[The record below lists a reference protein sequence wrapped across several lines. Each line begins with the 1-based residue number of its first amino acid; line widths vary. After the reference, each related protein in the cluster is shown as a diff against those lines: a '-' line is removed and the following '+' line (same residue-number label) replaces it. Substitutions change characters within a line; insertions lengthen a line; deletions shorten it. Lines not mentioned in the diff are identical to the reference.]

1 MAISS
6 NLTFMSAAEFKQQLI
21 DDMSLQAIDAGTD
34 APPTAEG
41 SEWDLLTTGCSNIA
55 SVLIANQQILDDD
68 SNPMRATGLPL
79 DEYRQW
85 LQLPEVGDSP
95 AAGQLTVTIDGTGS
109 IPLGLGFQAPNG
121 FVGTITSSVVGAS
134 GAVTVDGQMTTLGS
148 GGNLPAGTQV
158 RLVGG
163 PPNLRCLATAPTD
176 WVGGNE
182 AEDDTR
188 KQNRILSR
196 LQSADA
202 GWGALRDRVLA
213 STNAVADAFVYW
225 APGGPG
231 TVKVVVVSGTSTR
244 TRQVPS
250 ASVAVVQATLDNA
263 YPVGTWNLLVQS
275 ALDYPTNVEIAVALP
290 TTGSHR
296 WMAGGPIART
306 IVAGVTN
313 ETAFV
318 VTDGATLGGLSV
330 GDTIACWDPVSL
342 SAATAKINTIS
353 GTSISTT
360 VWSGG
365 GGGPSISANRI
376 WIFPACDGLDTI
388 VNAWLDIMGTLGPAE
403 LVATTDGRYRFT
415 RRLPLKSSVKPMQL
429 TSIQLAKL
437 QQLIPEATDIAYATA
452 PAICPTPSLVSYAP
466 NVITQA
472 QFAIYPL

>member
-21 DDMSLQAIDAGTD
+21 EDMTLQAIDAGTD

-275 ALDYPTNVEIAVALP
+275 ALDYQTNVEIAVALP

-342 SAATAKINTIS
+342 SAATTKINTIS

>member
-21 DDMSLQAIDAGTD
+21 EDMTLQAIDAGTD

-68 SNPMRATGLPL
+68 SNPMRATGQPL

-275 ALDYPTNVEIAVALP
+275 ALDYQTNVEIAVALP

>member
-21 DDMSLQAIDAGTD
+21 EDMTLQAIDAGTD

-275 ALDYPTNVEIAVALP
+275 ALDYQTNVEIAVALP

-306 IVAGVTN
+306 IVAGVIN
-313 ETAFV
+313 ETTFV